1 MGIKNYLTNLIN
13 KFPNIVTKK
22 KINFDILC
30 LDANTILHE
39 VCGRSTNNDEF
50 KKILFNRLD
59 NLISKLKPK
68 QIAIFV
74 DGQAVLAKVKTQIK
88 RRNKYLYNEPNDKI
102 DTLNLTPGTIFSE
115 FIDTIFKEYLQK
127 ISIKSYYSSSKENNE
142 GEIKIF
148 QWLKSYIESSVCIV
162 GNDADIILLS
172 LLNTPLLN
180 VYICNNKSFISLF
193 QLIKSLSELSEIKF
207 NFKYHPIR
215 RDIGI
220 LSLLSGNDYIDHTAN
235 FNHSLVAYESFLKEK
250 KGFITTKNGDINF
263 NNLKHVLGRI
273 KIIDTNLYTQ
283 KDSLEYLRSL
293 VWNLKL
299 YTVKTIPNFI
309 PQYNNINLGTIIKFF
324 PSRVNLPNITSEWQH
339 PDVYLLSLMPITGK
353 NLIPLRL
360 QKYMDENSPIFDIFP
375 KPCEICINFKR
386 EINLLKTKIDILE
399 PKEFKLLT
407 SQINENYK
415 THIKSNHELKDIHL
429 HFERIKK
436 TLNI

>member
-59 NLISKLKPK
+59 NLISKLRPK
-68 QIAIFV
+68 KIAIFV

-88 RRNKYLYNEPNDKI
+88 RRNKYLYNQSNNKI

-148 QWLKSYIESSVCIV
+148 QWLKSNTESPVCIV

-180 VYICNNKSFISLF
+180 IYICNNNSFISLF

-283 KDSLEYLRSL
+283 KDSLEYLKSL

-299 YTVKTIPNFI
+299 YTEKIIPNFI
-309 PQYNNINLGTIIKFF
+309 PRYNNINLGTIIKFF
-324 PSRVNLPNITSEWQH
+324 PSRVNLPNIISEWQH

-353 NLIPLRL
+353 NLIPQRL

-375 KPCEICINFKR
+375 KPCEECINFKR
-386 EINLLKTKIDILE
+386 EINLLKTKIDTLE
-399 PKEFKLLT
+399 PQEFKLLT

-415 THIKSNHELKDIHL
+415 THIKSNHELKDIHF
-429 HFERIKK
+429 HFKRIKK